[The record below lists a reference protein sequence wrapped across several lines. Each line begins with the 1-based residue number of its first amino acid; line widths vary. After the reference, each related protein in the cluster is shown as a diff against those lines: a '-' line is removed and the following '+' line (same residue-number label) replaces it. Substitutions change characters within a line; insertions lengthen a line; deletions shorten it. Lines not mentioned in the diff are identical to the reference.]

1 MTTFVSDGGLFVSD
15 PLVIGLLVLL
25 AVVLGFGLTV
35 TFIVWRLVRGVR
47 RWVARR
53 RGVAA
58 AQPRMVRKP
67 GPARD
72 VAKLRRELSDEVS
85 AAELMLSRAKNGRVF
100 VADAQALL
108 EDLKVGAAS
117 LDANLASVQN
127 YSDTAQQRR
136 ALEAL
141 RAQVAKFIETSYL
154 ARQTVLQTEI
164 ADRERH
170 LTDLSD
176 HVERQAEALKVYRDE
191 SHSLNLG
198 DLHEG
203 PARSGGS
210 QPTPAPGPR

>member
-1 MTTFVSDGGLFVSD
+1 MSTFAGDGGLFVSD
-15 PLVIGLLVLL
+15 PLMIGLLVLL

-35 TFIVWRLVRGVR
+35 TFVLWRLVRGVR

-85 AAELMLSRAKNGRVF
+85 EADRMLSRAKDGRVF

-141 RAQVAKFIETSYL
+141 RAQVAKLLETSYL

-176 HVERQAEALKVYRDE
+176 HVERQAEALKIYRDE
-191 SHSLNLG
+191 SHSLNLD
-198 DLHEG
+198 DLREH
-203 PARSGGS
+203 PAR
-210 QPTPAPGPR
+210 

>member
-1 MTTFVSDGGLFVSD
+1 M
-15 PLVIGLLVLL
+15 IGLLVLL

-35 TFIVWRLVRGVR
+35 TFIVWRLVRAVR

-53 RGVAA
+53 RGLAA

-72 VAKLRRELSDEVS
+72 IARLRRELSDEVS

-100 VADAQALL
+100 VADAQTLL
-108 EDLKVGAAS
+108 DDLKVSAAS
-117 LDANLASVQN
+117 LDANMASVQN
-127 YSDTAQQRR
+127 YSDAAQQRA
-136 ALEAL
+136 ALESL
-141 RAQVAKFIETSYL
+141 RPQVAKLIETSYL
-154 ARQTVLQTEI
+154 ARQTLLQTEI

-176 HVERQAEALKVYRDE
+176 HVERQAEALKIYRDDA
-191 SHSLNLG
+191 HSLNLG

-203 PARSGGS
+203 PARSGGA

>member
-1 MTTFVSDGGLFVSD
+1 MSTFAGDGGLFVSD
-15 PLVIGLLVLL
+15 PLMIGLLVLL

-35 TFIVWRLVRGVR
+35 TFVLWRLVRGVR

-58 AQPRMVRKP
+58 AQPRMVRKS

-85 AAELMLSRAKNGRVF
+85 EADRMLSRAKDGRVF

-141 RAQVAKFIETSYL
+141 RAQVAKLIETSYL

-176 HVERQAEALKVYRDE
+176 HVERQAEALKIYRDE
-191 SHSLNLG
+191 SHSLNLD
-198 DLHEG
+198 DLREH
-203 PARSGGS
+203 PAR
-210 QPTPAPGPR
+210 

>member
-1 MTTFVSDGGLFVSD
+1 MSTFAGDGGLFVSD
-15 PLVIGLLVLL
+15 PLMIGLLVLL
-25 AVVLGFGLTV
+25 AVVLGFGLAV
-35 TFIVWRLVRGVR
+35 TLVLWRLVRGVR

-58 AQPRMVRKP
+58 AQPWMVRKS

-85 AAELMLSRAKNGRVF
+85 EADRMLSRAKDGRVF

-141 RAQVAKFIETSYL
+141 RAQVAKLIETSYL

-176 HVERQAEALKVYRDE
+176 HVERQAEALKIYRDE
-191 SHSLNLG
+191 SHSLNLD
-198 DLHEG
+198 DLREH
-203 PARSGGS
+203 PAR
-210 QPTPAPGPR
+210 

>member
-1 MTTFVSDGGLFVSD
+1 MSTFAGDGGLFVSD
-15 PLVIGLLVLL
+15 PLMIGLLVLL

-35 TFIVWRLVRGVR
+35 TFVLWRLVRGVR

-85 AAELMLSRAKNGRVF
+85 EADRMLSRAKDGRVF

-141 RAQVAKFIETSYL
+141 RAQVAKLIETSYL

-170 LTDLSD
+170 LTDVSD
-176 HVERQAEALKVYRDE
+176 HVERQAEALKIYRDE
-191 SHSLNLG
+191 PHSLNLD
-198 DLHEG
+198 DLREH
-203 PARSGGS
+203 PAR
-210 QPTPAPGPR
+210 

>member
-1 MTTFVSDGGLFVSD
+1 MSTFAGDGGLFVSD
-15 PLVIGLLVLL
+15 PLMIGLLVLL

-35 TFIVWRLVRGVR
+35 TFVLWRLVRGVR

-58 AQPRMVRKP
+58 AQPWMVRKS

-85 AAELMLSRAKNGRVF
+85 EADRMLSRAKDGRVF

-141 RAQVAKFIETSYL
+141 RAQVAKLIETSYL

-176 HVERQAEALKVYRDE
+176 HVERQAEALKIYRDE
-191 SHSLNLG
+191 SHSLNLD
-198 DLHEG
+198 DLREH
-203 PARSGGS
+203 PAR
-210 QPTPAPGPR
+210 

>member
-1 MTTFVSDGGLFVSD
+1 MSTFAGDGGLFVSD
-15 PLVIGLLVLL
+15 PLMIGLLVLL

-35 TFIVWRLVRGVR
+35 TFVLWRLVRGVR

-58 AQPRMVRKP
+58 AQPWMVRKS

-85 AAELMLSRAKNGRVF
+85 EADRMLSRAKDGRVF

-141 RAQVAKFIETSYL
+141 RAQVAKLIETSYL

-164 ADRERH
+164 ADRARH

-176 HVERQAEALKVYRDE
+176 HVERQAAALTIYRAE
-191 SHSLNLG
+191 SHSLNLD
-198 DLHEG
+198 DLREH
-203 PARSGGS
+203 PAR
-210 QPTPAPGPR
+210 